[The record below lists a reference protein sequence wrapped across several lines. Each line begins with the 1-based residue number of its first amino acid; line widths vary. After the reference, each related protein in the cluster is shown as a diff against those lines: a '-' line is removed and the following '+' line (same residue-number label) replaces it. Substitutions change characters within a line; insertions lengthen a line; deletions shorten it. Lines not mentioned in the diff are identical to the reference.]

1 MGLHLGLGW
10 PLRIEGPAALH
21 RYFRLDKLPAANDL
35 ALLVFFKFLSHTQDV
50 LQVLDRVFVFLQTF
64 TFADHTHY
72 LLPLH
77 YL

>member
-1 MGLHLGLGW
+1 MSLHLGLGW

-35 ALLVFFKFLSHTQDV
+35 ALLVFFKFLTHTQDV

-64 TFADHTHY
+64 AFADHTHY